1 MIEYDFAV
9 EYTFIKNNIYEITMS
24 GYQASKINELVSIS
38 TTLQIKLMNNFS
50 WVTIFPHFREC
61 ESTRDNYVL
70 P

>member
-50 WVTIFPHFREC
+50 
-61 ESTRDNYVL
+61 
-70 P
+70 